1 MPVSRNHGVTAA
13 VVTVGEELLSGE
25 TTDTNGAWL
34 SRELASLGA
43 PVVRR
48 WVVGDDAEAIQAA
61 LSAALAVAD
70 LIIVTGGLGP
80 TRDDLTRPAVADFL
94 GVDLRSDPQIVQDL
108 RERFGAHGF
117 PDLPTSNLSQAE
129 VPRGAQ
135 VLANALGT
143 APGLLM
149 EHEGHSLA
157 LLPGVPREMKRIFE
171 GVLEG
176 VIRDRFEARLMPL
189 VHRTIYTTGIPESVL
204 GERVDEV
211 RAGLPGEVDL
221 AFLPDLRGVS
231 IRMST
236 RSRAG
241 RAAGLLDEAQALLD
255 PIVAPYRI
263 GMEKADLVEA
273 VADVLTKES
282 HSLAVA
288 ESCTGGL
295 LAKRFTDLPGSSSFF
310 RGGVIAY
317 ADRVKLEVLG
327 VEKTVLLERGAVSEA
342 VAVGMARGV
351 ADLLD
356 TDVGVGVT
364 GIAGPGGG
372 TPEKPVGT
380 VWFAVALKGRVRA
393 LHRVFRGDRE
403 AVRERASQAAL
414 LLLYQMLA
422 DGP

>member
-1 MPVSRNHGVTAA
+1 MSENKGITAA
-13 VVTVGEELLSGE
+13 VITVGEELLSGE

-34 SRELASLGA
+34 GKKLASLGA

-70 LIIVTGGLGP
+70 FIILTGGLGP
-80 TRDDLTRPAVADFL
+80 TRDDLTRPAVADLL
-94 GVDLRSDPQIVQDL
+94 GLELRSDPGILEDM
-108 RERFGAHGF
+108 RERFRVRGF
-117 PDLPTSNLSQAE
+117 PELPTSNLSQAE
-129 VPRGAQ
+129 VPLGAR

-149 EHEGHSLA
+149 EHAGRSVV
-157 LLPGVPREMKRIFE
+157 LLPGVPREMRGIFE
-171 GVLEG
+171 GVLEDI
-176 VIRDRFEARLMPL
+176 IRDRFEARLVPL
-189 VHRTIYTTGIPESVL
+189 VHRTLYTTGIPESVL
-204 GERVDEV
+204 GELVDEV
-211 RAGLPGEVDL
+211 RGGLPGEVDL
-221 AFLPDLRGVS
+221 AFLPGLRGVS
-231 IRMST
+231 IRIST
-236 RSRAG
+236 RARAET
-241 RAAGLLDEAQALLD
+241 AVGLLDKAQTVLD

-263 GMEKADLVEA
+263 GLERGDLVEA
-273 VADVLTKES
+273 VADILTSRS
-282 HSLAVA
+282 HTLAVA

-295 LAKRFTDLPGSSSFF
+295 VAKRITDLPGSSSYF

-317 ADRVKLEVLG
+317 ADRVKLELLG
-327 VEKTVLLERGAVSEA
+327 VGEAALVENGAVSEA
-342 VAVGMARGV
+342 VAAGMARGV

-364 GIAGPGGG
+364 GIAGPDGG

-380 VWFAVALKGRVRA
+380 VWFAVALKGHVNA
-393 LHRVFRGDRE
+393 SHHIFSGDRE

-414 LLLYQMLA
+414 LFLYRMLA

>member
-1 MPVSRNHGVTAA
+1 MPVSRNSGVTAG

-34 SRELASLGA
+34 SRKLASLGV

-48 WVVGDDAEAIQAA
+48 WVVGDDTEAIQVA

-94 GVDLRSDPQIVQDL
+94 GLDLRSDPQIVEDL
-108 RERFGAHGF
+108 RERFRAGGF
-117 PDLPTSNLSQAE
+117 GDLPASNLSQAE

-135 VLANALGT
+135 VLANAFGS
-143 APGLLM
+143 APGLVM
-149 EHEGHSLA
+149 EHEGHSVV
-157 LLPGVPREMKRIFE
+157 LLPGVPREMKGIFE

-176 VIRDRFEARLMPL
+176 VIRDRFEARLIPL
-189 VHRTIYTTGIPESVL
+189 VHRTLYTTGIPESVL

-211 RAGLPGEVDL
+211 RAGLPEEVDL

-231 IRMST
+231 IRIST
-236 RSRAG
+236 RARAK
-241 RAAGLLDEAQALLD
+241 RAAGLLDEAQAVLD
-255 PIVAPYRI
+255 PIVAPCRI

-273 VADVLTKES
+273 VADVLTRES
-282 HSLAVA
+282 HTLAVA

-295 LAKRFTDLPGSSSFF
+295 LAKRFTDLPGSSSYF

-327 VEKTVLLERGAVSEA
+327 VEETVLIERGAVSEA
-342 VAVGMARGV
+342 VAVDMARGV
-351 ADLLD
+351 ADLLG
-356 TDVGVGVT
+356 TDIGVGVT

-380 VWFAVALKGRVRA
+380 VWYAVVLKGRARA
-393 LHRVFRGDRE
+393 LHRVFSGDRE

-414 LLLYQMLA
+414 LLLYQMLT